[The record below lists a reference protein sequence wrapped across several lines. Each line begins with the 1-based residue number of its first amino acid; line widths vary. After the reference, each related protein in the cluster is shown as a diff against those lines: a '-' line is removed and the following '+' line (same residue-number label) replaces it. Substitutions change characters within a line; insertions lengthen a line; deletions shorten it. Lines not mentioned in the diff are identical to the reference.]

1 MNLITLRQQS
11 RFKSGITNSAT
22 VTTTELNQ
30 ILNNAY
36 YYLAQIIA
44 EINEDFFEE
53 QKTKFNLGLNSSL
66 YSLPTD
72 CLKVKQ
78 IRLAYT
84 APTDEND
91 YRVANFYDPAEV
103 DDIAED
109 ETDVSTAAPR
119 VDITN
124 NYFRIF
130 PAPTTA
136 VTNGGE
142 IYYIARP
149 SALTLSGDTPI
160 IPIEF
165 HDLMTSYAAKEMC
178 VKFGFYDQHGVYR
191 AEWLEGI
198 ETVRRQ
204 LAGREIN
211 KPSRF
216 RNILETVRGKIVTEL
231 WD

>member
-1 MNLITLRQQS
+1 MNLKTLRQQS
-11 RFKSGITNSAT
+11 RFKSGITNSAI
-22 VTTTELNQ
+22 VTTTELNLL
-30 ILNNAY
+30 LNNAY

-53 QKTKFNLGLNSSL
+53 QKTKFNLGQNSSL

-109 ETDVSTAAPR
+109 ETDVPTAAPR

-130 PAPTTA
+130 PTPDTA
-136 VTNGGE
+136 ITGGGE

-165 HDLMTSYAAKEMC
+165 HDLMVSYVAKEIC
-178 VKFGFYDQHGVYR
+178 VKFGFYDQHKVYR

-198 ETVRRQ
+198 ETVKRQ

-216 RNILETVRGKIVTEL
+216 RNILETTRGKIVTEL
-231 WD
+231 WG